1 MSLPPPT
8 ERSPQPAPPARGQ
21 PVSELDLQRRWA
33 ESRWAT
39 PFIDDGDGGRW
50 RVIWPGRW
58 NQGPG
63 PDFRE
68 AQLLDRDG
76 RARRGDVELHLRPS
90 GWIAHGHQDDAAYDR
105 VLLHVVEQELKSG
118 QQRDQ
123 RVPVASTLPLGPGAS
138 EPSPS
143 LPCEDIVARAGAEA
157 VTAALERIARQRFER
172 KQRQLAAIASPQGP
186 GDERDRQALLAV
198 AQALA
203 QPRHP
208 QLMLDVVGRALTQ
221 SDDWSE
227 ASRRW
232 NLALQ
237 SPEVGQAWRRGRGAL
252 GTAAGVGTVLSTLLQ
267 RWRQQDAPAVAVQTL
282 ATLPPTDAAPRLQI
296 PQLLGVG
303 RARQV
308 LADAVYPLHG
318 VWQPWRALPGV
329 RYQRTDDLRQRLS
342 GLSRWRHAQTQ
353 ALLELERTR
362 CRTGACALCPLA
374 RLAPDRSRG
383 PSLRRR

>member
-1 MSLPPPT
+1 MSQPPPT
-8 ERSPQPAPPARGQ
+8 EHSQHSSPAAPDQR
-21 PVSELDLQRRWA
+21 VSELELQRRWA

-58 NQGPG
+58 NLGPG

-90 GWIAHGHQDDAAYDR
+90 GWVAHGHQDDTAYDR
-105 VLLHVVEQELKSG
+105 VLLHVVEQGVRSG
-118 QQRDQ
+118 RRRDP

-138 EPSPS
+138 DQPPP
-143 LPCEDIVARAGAEA
+143 LPCEDIVAQAGPEA
-157 VTAALERIARQRFER
+157 VTAALERVARRRFER
-172 KQRQLAAIASPQGP
+172 KQRQLAAIAAPQGP
-186 GDERDRQALLAV
+186 GDERDRRALLAV

-208 QLMLDVVGRALTQ
+208 QLMLDVVGTALAQ

-252 GTAAGVGTVLSTLLQ
+252 GTAAGAGAVLSTLLQ
-267 RWRQQDAPAVAVQTL
+267 RWRQQDALAVAVQTL
-282 ATLPPTDAAPRLQI
+282 ATLPPIEAAPRLQI
-296 PQLLGVG
+296 PQLLGAG

-308 LADAVYPLHG
+308 LADAVYPLFG
-318 VWQPWRALPGV
+318 AWQRWRSLPGA
-329 RYQRTDDLRQRLS
+329 RYQRTDDLRQRLA
-342 GLSRWRHAQTQ
+342 GLPRWRHAQTQ

-362 CRTGACALCPLA
+362 CRPGACALCPLA
-374 RLAPDRSRG
+374 RLAPDRSRV